1 MIILIRHGEATH
13 HTERLTG
20 GWTDSLLTEKGR
32 EQIRALAKKLA
43 VDFEGKDINYRIIAS
58 NLKRA
63 AESADIIA
71 AALGKTGEVE
81 YTSYLREKN
90 NGIAAGMTEDEAK
103 KYFRKPASDAEIHH
117 RNYPGGE
124 TRHEFY
130 LRNTTGLWNACDVE
144 NENLIIV
151 AHKGTVQNI
160 IFRWLNMDM
169 EKVVEQNLSVD
180 IAPASVTV
188 LGQNKWNEHC
198 IFRLN
203 DISHLNQDTGFGVFG
218 FKYKKKS

>member
-13 HTERLTG
+13 HTEHLTG
-20 GWTDSLLTEKGR
+20 GWTNSLLTEKGR
-32 EQIRALAKKLA
+32 EQMQALAKKLA
-43 VDFEGKDINYRIIAS
+43 VDFAGKEIDFRILAS

-71 AALGKTGEVE
+71 TALGKTGQVE
-81 YTSYLREKN
+81 YTSYLKEKN
-90 NGIAAGMTEDEAK
+90 NGLAAGMTEDEAK

-130 LRNTTGLWNACDVE
+130 LRNTTGLWNACAME
-144 NENLIIV
+144 NETLIIV

-160 IFRWLNMDM
+160 IFRWLGMDM
-169 EKVVEQNLSVD
+169 VKVVELNLSVD
-180 IAPASVTV
+180 IAPASITI
-188 LGQNKWNEHC
+188 LGHNKWNEHC

-203 DISHLNQDTGFGVFG
+203 DISHLNQENGFGVFA
-218 FKYKKKS
+218 FKYKKN